1 MSTIISNKN
10 IEVVQ
15 LSIEIAALAVVI
27 RSRTGLRPPDSMVL
41 ATSIHE
47 KADYLVTNDGNFS
60 ELFHGMNSLNLS
72 ELSKLL

>member
-15 LSIEIAALAVVI
+15 LSIEIAALAAVI
-27 RSRTGLRPPDSMVL
+27 RSRTGLRSPDSMVL

-47 KADYLVTNDGNFS
+47 KADYLITNYGNFS